1 MSILDSNSVQ
11 ENVFG
16 TDNGLQSIIDET
28 FGSPETLLGP
38 LTNTTHGISGELHK
52 TDDDTILELK
62 NFHYDGKYVL
72 GIPSIIL
79 KKKSRFIASFI
90 FPFPNLVFPSPKD
103 LTNHVF
109 SSTKGSSPPI
119 NRTSGLPQPIGLPKF
134 PTISLVPKYFI

>member
-1 MSILDSNSVQ
+1 MDSNSVQ

-62 NFHYDGKYVL
+62 NFHYDGKYV
-72 GIPSIIL
+72 S
-79 KKKSRFIASFI
+79 
-90 FPFPNLVFPSPKD
+90 
-103 LTNHVF
+103 
-109 SSTKGSSPPI
+109 
-119 NRTSGLPQPIGLPKF
+119 NRSSGLPQPIVSSQIPKHLPGAKVLYL
-134 PTISLVPKYFI
+134 ILIFIYEKK

>member
-1 MSILDSNSVQ
+1 MVQ

-79 KKKSRFIASFI
+79 KKRLVPLPHSF
-90 FPFPNLVFPSPKD
+90 FPFL
-103 LTNHVF
+103 
-109 SSTKGSSPPI
+109 I
-119 NRTSGLPQPIGLPKF
+119 
-134 PTISLVPKYFI
+134 